1 MNEFVLVEGED
12 GLGLAEGRPTAL
24 PGEPTREE
32 SSVKKQSIIVRLFHI
47 LTIVAREWIFDSMQA
62 KNQIFSMVAMLG
74 MFVKIA
80 YIPLLIMQMFFRI
93 EFLNQL
99 FQLLIKHIGKVLLML
114 VLLLMLLQFQALV
127 KLAIS

>member
-1 MNEFVLVEGED
+1 
-12 GLGLAEGRPTAL
+12 
-24 PGEPTREE
+24 
-32 SSVKKQSIIVRLFHI
+32 
-47 LTIVAREWIFDSMQA
+47 MQA

-99 FQLLIKHIGKVLLML
+99 FQLLVKHIGKVLLML

>member
-1 MNEFVLVEGED
+1 
-12 GLGLAEGRPTAL
+12 
-24 PGEPTREE
+24 
-32 SSVKKQSIIVRLFHI
+32 
-47 LTIVAREWIFDSMQA
+47 
-62 KNQIFSMVAMLG
+62 MVAMLG

-99 FQLLIKHIGKVLLML
+99 FQLLVKHIGKVLLML